1 VRFWI
6 TVLMV
11 LAVDQLTKW
20 WITANYQVGESHA
33 LLGKWLYLT
42 YVQNRGAAFGILPGQ
57 SWFFLA
63 TAFIVIT
70 GLIICNLRYPV
81 EKLMQIWMG
90 LIAAGAAGNFLDR
103 FRLQYV
109 IDFLDLRWWP
119 VFNVADMAVVIGG
132 SLLIIH
138 ILFFMKEG

>member
-1 VRFWI
+1 
-6 TVLMV
+6 
-11 LAVDQLTKW
+11 
-20 WITANYQVGESHA
+20 
-33 LLGKWLYLT
+33 
-42 YVQNRGAAFGILPGQ
+42 
-57 SWFFLA
+57 
-63 TAFIVIT
+63 
-70 GLIICNLRYPV
+70 
-81 EKLMQIWMG
+81 MQIWMG

>member
-6 TVLMV
+6 TMLVV
-11 LAVDQLTKW
+11 LAMDQLTKW

-33 LLGKWLYLT
+33 LLGQWLYLT
-42 YVQNRGAAFGILPGQ
+42 YVQNYGAAFGILPGQ

-63 TAFIVIT
+63 AAFIVIT

>member
-1 VRFWI
+1 MRFWI
-6 TVLMV
+6 TMLVV
-11 LAVDQLTKW
+11 LAMDQLTKW
-20 WITANYQVGESHA
+20 WITANYQVGESHE
-33 LLGKWLYLT
+33 LLGQWLYLT

-63 TAFIVIT
+63 AAFIVIT

-138 ILFFMKEG
+138 MLFFMKEG

>member
-1 VRFWI
+1 MRFWI

-33 LLGKWLYLT
+33 LLGQWLYLT
-42 YVQNRGAAFGILPGQ
+42 YVQNYGAAFGILPGQ

-63 TAFIVIT
+63 AAFIVIT